1 MKQVVIDRKH
11 WGTTVLR
18 STTKSHK
25 QCCLGFTCLAYGLST
40 DQIEGYAMPA
50 GLPEEIQAK
59 LPKWLQ
65 FGKGG
70 QSQDSTSAAL
80 INDSSLTWAEKEKR
94 LKPLFKKHRIQLVFR
109 GKR

>member
-1 MKQVVIDRKH
+1 MKKVIINRKF
-11 WGTTVLR
+11 WGKHRLR
-18 STTKSHK
+18 STIDLK

-70 QSQDSTSAAL
+70 QSQDSTFASL
-80 INDSSLTWAEKEKR
+80 INDSSLTWAEKEKI
-94 LKPLFKKHRIQLVFR
+94 LKPLFKKHRIQLVFT
-109 GKR
+109 GKQ